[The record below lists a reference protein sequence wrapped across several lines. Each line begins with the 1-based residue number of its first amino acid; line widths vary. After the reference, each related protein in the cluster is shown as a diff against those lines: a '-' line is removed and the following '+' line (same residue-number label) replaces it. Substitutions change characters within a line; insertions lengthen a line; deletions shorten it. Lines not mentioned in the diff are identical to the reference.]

1 MRALV
6 TGASGFVGSHL
17 VEGLVARG
25 ARVAILRRASSD
37 LHRLAGVLHAVET
50 IEGDLASIDA
60 ACGEIEAFGPDTVFH
75 LAWGAVA
82 GPRRDDSAPAE
93 ENLRGTLALL
103 RVAAAVR
110 CRTVVCLG
118 SQAEYAPREGPLAE
132 DAPTDPAT
140 WYGLAKRCTHLL
152 ARRMAADL
160 GFRLAWIR
168 LFSAYGPGDHPS
180 ALIPYLIR
188 SLLAGER
195 PALTTGD
202 PLWDYLYIADA
213 VEAIRLVAETPG
225 AEGIFN
231 LGSGRVH
238 RIRDVARRVRD
249 LIDPGLPLG
258 FGEKP
263 YGPHPIRHLQA
274 DVGRLTRA
282 TGWAPRTDL
291 DEGLR
296 LTIRWHRRSDPASTS
311 TCSLGEM
318 ITR

>member
-17 VEGLVARG
+17 VECLVARG

-37 LHRLAGVLHAVET
+37 LHRLAGVRHAVEL

-60 ACGEIEAFGPDTVFH
+60 ARGEIEAFGPDTVFH
-75 LAWGAVA
+75 LAWNGVA
-82 GPRRDDSAPAE
+82 GPRRDDAAPVE
-93 ENLRGTLALL
+93 ENLLGSLELL
-103 RVAAAVR
+103 RVAASAG
-110 CRTVVCLG
+110 CRTVVALG

-140 WYGLAKRCTHLL
+140 WYGLSKACTHLL
-152 ARRMAADL
+152 ARRLAADL
-160 GFRLAWIR
+160 GVRFAWIR

-180 ALIPYLIR
+180 ALIPSLIR

-195 PALTTGD
+195 PALTAGD
-202 PLWDYLYIADA
+202 QLWDYLYIADA

-225 AEGIFN
+225 AEGTFN

-238 RIRDVARRVRD
+238 RIRDVALRVRD

-258 FGEKP
+258 FGERTC
-263 YGPHPIRHLQA
+263 GPRPIRHLQA
-274 DVGRLTRA
+274 DVGRLSRTS
-282 TGWAPRTDL
+282 GWAPRTDL

-296 LTIRWHRRSDPASTS
+296 LTVRWHRRTDPASTFHALS
-311 TCSLGEM
+311 G
-318 ITR
+318 RG